1 MGILEE
7 ITPKATMLSA
17 IEEYLESLD
26 KKERAEW
33 ETVFADSHRYKPAQI
48 VAALKRRCVIVN
60 INAIYRYRTNKE
72 AANG

>member
-7 ITPKATMLSA
+7 ITPRATMLAA
-17 IEEYLESLD
+17 IEHYLETLE

-33 ETVFADSHRYKPAQI
+33 ETVLTDKHRYKPAQI
-48 VAALKRRCVIVN
+48 VAALKRRGVVVN
-60 INAIYRYRTNKE
+60 INAIYRYRLNRE

>member
-7 ITPKATMLSA
+7 LAPRANMIAA

-48 VAALKRRCVIVN
+48 VAALKRRGVIVN

>member
-7 ITPKATMLSA
+7 LAPRANMIAA

-26 KKERAEW
+26 KKERGEW
-33 ETVFADSHRYKPAQI
+33 EAVFSNRDKYSPAAI
-48 VAALKRRCVIVN
+48 VAALKRRGVTVN
-60 INAIYRYRTNKE
+60 VNAIHRYRSKKD